1 MKKLV
6 NIVFLSAVA
15 GMAFTGLAQA
25 ADDAVIEKYNKTCA
39 ACHATGAAGAPKT
52 GVEADWTA
60 RMEKGM
66 DTLVAS
72 VTDGLNAMPPK
83 GMCYDCSAE
92 DYQAMI
98 EYMVAPQ

>member
-1 MKKLV
+1 MKKFA
-6 NIVFLSAVA
+6 IVAAIAAVSTSVYA
-15 GMAFTGLAQA
+15 V
-25 ADDAVIEKYNKTCA
+25 DDAVMEKYNKSCA

-52 GVEADWTA
+52 GVEAEWTS

-72 VTDGLNAMPPK
+72 VTNGLNAMPPK

-92 DYQAMI
+92 DYTALI
-98 EYMVAPQ
+98 EYMTAAQ